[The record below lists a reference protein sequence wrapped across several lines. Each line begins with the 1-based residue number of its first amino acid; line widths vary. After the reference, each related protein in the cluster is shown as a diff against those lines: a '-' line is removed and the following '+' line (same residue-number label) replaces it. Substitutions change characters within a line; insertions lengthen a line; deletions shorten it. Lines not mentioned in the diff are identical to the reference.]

1 MIIEAE
7 SKAARKLTGAQ
18 ERNGA
23 CAGCAPLA
31 ARDVHSSGALDQFR
45 LLSSMTKGLD
55 RYEERMAAEVRKI
68 RSMKR
73 IESSLAKRRNKGNED
88 AKERALS
95 AKVVKAAAM
104 QPSIFSSD
112 GLQPASVRST
122 AVALRKLT
130 KAKRDEGGRER
141 HCFLAADV
149 CDRTALIVAPKRD
162 SVSVSEAVHVLEA
175 IDTTFDDLGQEMI
188 LLRLDGPFTLPLFGS
203 KSDSHTRATTRGNTL
218 ITIVR
223 ADVDGVPIFALRG
236 ASDATQALFSE
247 PVDLGLSA
255 RDFGRIQR
263 AAARLLGLRL
273 SNEWAVF

>member
-1 MIIEAE
+1 
-7 SKAARKLTGAQ
+7 
-18 ERNGA
+18 
-23 CAGCAPLA
+23 
-31 ARDVHSSGALDQFR
+31 
-45 LLSSMTKGLD
+45 
-55 RYEERMAAEVRKI
+55 MAAEARKI

-73 IESSLAKRRNKGNED
+73 IESSLAKRRNKGNKGNKGNKD

-104 QPSIFSSD
+104 QPSLFSHD
-112 GLQPASVRST
+112 GLQPANVRST

-130 KAKRDEGGRER
+130 KAKRVEGGRER
-141 HCFLAADV
+141 HCFLATDV

-162 SVSVSEAVHVLEA
+162 SVSVSETVHALEA
-175 IDTTFDDLGQEMI
+175 IDTTLDDLGKEVI
-188 LLRLDGPFTLPLFGS
+188 LLRLDGPFTLPLFSSTSG
-203 KSDSHTRATTRGNTL
+203 SHTTATTRGNTL
-218 ITIVR
+218 ITVIR

-236 ASDATQALFSE
+236 ASGATQVLLSE

-255 RDFGRIQR
+255 KDFGRIQR